1 MVRLL
6 AMIKRETFKINK
18 HEFGD
23 MTGPGPWV
31 IKKAIFHYHDEIL
44 DIDDSEDHYVI
55 VKRQS
60 DDKLF
65 MFHWWYEN
73 SKFDYSES
81 LSEVFAKKLGEEV
94 VYE

>member
-1 MVRLL
+1 
-6 AMIKRETFKINK
+6 MIKRETLKINK
-18 HEFGD
+18 HDFGD
-23 MTGPGPWV
+23 MTGPGPWT
-31 IKKAIFHYHDEIL
+31 IKKDIFNYHDEVL

-65 MFHWWYEN
+65 MFHWWHEN

-81 LSEVFAKKLGEEV
+81 LSEVFQKKIGEKII
-94 VYE
+94 YE